1 MPGQIRALYFEW
13 LEWNKQDAGQSL
25 LARRGIS
32 YKVSNELHRL
42 LVNSTKEPVICYDEA
57 IFNILKEV
65 VDSVQLSAV
74 GKLLAKYR
82 DEMLF
87 LAPPKSAVE
96 KFLDSCL
103 YDTRLAKVRISLENY
118 LNGKTEIIMDL

>member
-1 MPGQIRALYFEW
+1 M
-13 LEWNKQDAGQSL
+13 
-25 LARRGIS
+25 
-32 YKVSNELHRL
+32 
-42 LVNSTKEPVICYDEA
+42 ICYDGA
-57 IFNILKEV
+57 IYNILKEV
-65 VDSVQLSAV
+65 VDGVQLSTV

-87 LAPPKSAVE
+87 LAPTKDVVE

-103 YDTRLAKVRISLENY
+103 YDTRLAKVRMSLENY